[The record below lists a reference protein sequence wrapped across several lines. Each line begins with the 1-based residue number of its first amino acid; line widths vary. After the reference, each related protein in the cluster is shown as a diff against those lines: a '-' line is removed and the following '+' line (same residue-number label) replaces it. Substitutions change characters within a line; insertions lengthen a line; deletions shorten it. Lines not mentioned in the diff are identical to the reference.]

1 MMTSFFD
8 LITRLS
14 LRLRWITIGI
24 TLVVLASGIWA
35 MTQLNQELLPRVE
48 FPQTVIV
55 VQWPDG
61 ESAEQF
67 LEEITIPLEERLAD
81 VSGVVNVESTTNPGF
96 AFIIVRNDFGMNQ
109 EAVFAELET
118 AATTLPLPDEAN
130 VQVFNF
136 SLSDLPVVVASVSSD
151 EMNLADL
158 KALVEAELQP
168 RLEGLEQV
176 SNVSISGGQELPDE
190 ASMALAEAAP
200 ITPDPSPTPTVEPTP
215 TAEPTLEP
223 TPEPTPTTALQPEL
237 TETAESDPLPQ
248 FESVPLP
255 ESWVAGAAQMGQT
268 ITDTSDIAPQ
278 FMGAILNFAPEQLA
292 DLSPVMWRAIDPDA
306 VALALPV
313 VGETLTP
320 TLLLELEAIQL
331 AAAGSGPDPVPLP
344 DSWIALTTEAG
355 FPITNTAV
363 LLSQALDQIIAAAPA
378 LLDDLTPEVLL
389 AFSPDL
395 LAALPADYVAT
406 LDDGLQQTLT
416 NVQIAAIRFEATAV
430 ADTNGDI
437 EVAEETADPAR
448 LPDMLIDIA
457 ANFDIELEFAQDIP
471 PDFARALGDFGPQG
485 RQVLAMLTPDNLR
498 FLQPEVIALLPMD
511 FLDDLDPDLRADLDD
526 LAADYG
532 GAGQLALQEAAERE
546 AAAADAPPLGEIWTQ
561 PQPDGSPSP
570 WQTAA
575 DILNN
580 RFAPSAAAFINVLPE
595 SSEEPVASISS
606 FSPEVMQ
613 YLAEN
618 EEGFVEA
625 LSPIVLEML
634 APETLTFLLDTYP
647 EAFAA
652 ELAERLRQVAAGDV
666 AVFVPTASV
675 TRANG
680 APSVIVALFKDGEAN
695 TVLVAHRI
703 FDELAAFRADYPG
716 IATNLVFEQ
725 ASFIEESI
733 AGVSREGALG
743 AVFATLIILLFL
755 SGQVG
760 GKYRFSWRATM
771 VTAVSIPLSIFSAFL
786 MMWLVPQTLGAW
798 LQTLVDT
805 YDNAVLLFIS
815 RLFPTDITLNIMTL
829 SGLTVAI
836 GRVVDDSIVILENS
850 YRYIQEGED
859 PKIAAVKGTREV
871 AVAIFTATATT
882 MAVFLPL
889 GLIGGIVGS
898 FFMPFGLTVAYA
910 LAASFLTAITVVPTL
925 TYLLIDQENIP
936 EARETTMQKWYT
948 PSLVW
953 ALRNRAATMAIAAL
967 VFVASLF
974 LLTRLPQSFIPAI
987 GEPTVNVTLNLPG
1000 GTPMLA
1006 TDTAVRELEAALSQ
1020 FDGIDT
1026 VQTEIGSGGGFAA
1039 LFGGG
1044 GIQQNRANLTITV
1057 RDQATLTEVTGQVRQ
1072 TAESLFGT
1080 DNATVSAASQT
1091 GFSGF
1096 SLILTGDSLDE
1107 LLPVVPDVKAALAA
1121 VDIDGDGTP
1130 DLANIASNVDDMA
1143 LGNGDTAIIRVDGR
1157 SAISFSGELETDN
1170 TLGVTEAAKQA
1181 IADLDSLPPGVV
1193 ISEGFDSQ
1201 QQTEGFRSMLTAISY
1216 AILIA
1221 YLFMALSFGSFIHPF
1236 TILFSLPFALVG
1248 AVTALFITDSVLGIA
1263 AMIGLM
1269 MLVGLVVTNG
1279 IVLIKLVQ
1287 QLREQGMATYD
1298 ALVEAGRTRL
1308 RPIWMTALTAILALT
1323 PLAVSGEAGAIIASE
1338 LARAVMGGLLVST
1351 ALTLIVVPVVYS
1363 LFDQLVNRI
1372 MQVRRAS

>member
-8 LITRLS
+8 YITRLS

-24 TLVVLASGIWA
+24 TLIVLASGIWA

-67 LEEITIPLEERLAD
+67 LEEITIPLEERLSS

-118 AATTLPLPDEAN
+118 AATSLPLPDETS
-130 VQVFNF
+130 VQVLNF

-151 EMNLADL
+151 ELSLPDL

-176 SNVSISGGQELPDE
+176 SSVSISGGQELPDE
-190 ASMALAEAAP
+190 APMELAAAGP
-200 ITPDPSPTPTVEPTP
+200 ATPDPSPTPTPEPTPTP
-215 TAEPTLEP
+215 TAEPEP
-223 TPEPTPTTALQPEL
+223 TAVA
-237 TETAESDPLPQ
+237 ETDEADPLPQ
-248 FESVPLP
+248 FEPVPLP
-255 ESWVAGAAQMGQT
+255 ASWVEGAAQMGQT
-268 ITDTSDIAPQ
+268 ITDTSDIAPP
-278 FMGAILNFAPEQLA
+278 FMGALLNFAPEQLA
-292 DLSPVMWRAIDPDA
+292 DLSPAMWRAIDPDA

-331 AAAGSGPDPVPLP
+331 AAAGTDPAPVPLP
-344 DSWIALTTEAG
+344 DSWIALTSQAG
-355 FPITNTAV
+355 FPITNTAD
-363 LLSQALDQIIAAAPA
+363 LPPQAMDQIVQAAPA
-378 LLDDLTPEVLL
+378 LLDDLTPEILL

-406 LDDGLQQTLT
+406 LDEGLQQTIA
-416 NVQIAAIRFEATAV
+416 NVQIAAVWYGATAV
-430 ADTNGDI
+430 AEANGDI
-437 EVAEETADPAR
+437 EAAEETADPAR
-448 LPDMLIDIA
+448 LPDILIDIA

-511 FLDDLDPDLRADLDD
+511 FLDDLVPGLRVDLDA

-546 AAAADAPPLGEIWTQ
+546 AAAADAPPLGEIWTR
-561 PQPDGSPSP
+561 PQPDGSLSP

-595 SSEEPVASISS
+595 SSQEPVASISS

-618 EEGFVEA
+618 EEGFVEN

-634 APETLTFLLDTYP
+634 APETLIFLLDTYP

-666 AVFVPTASV
+666 EVFVPTASV

-695 TVLVAHRI
+695 TVVVAHRI
-703 FDELAAFRADYPG
+703 FDELAAFRAEHPG

-725 ASFIEESI
+725 ATFIEESI

-786 MMWLVPQTLGAW
+786 MMWLVPQTVGAW
-798 LQTLVDT
+798 LQTLVET
-805 YDNAVLLFIS
+805 YDNSVLLFIS
-815 RLFPTDITLNIMTL
+815 RLFPSDITLNIMTL

-859 PKIAAVKGTREV
+859 PKVAAIKGTREV

-953 ALRNRAATMAIAAL
+953 ALRHRAATMAIAAL

-987 GEPTVNVTLNLPG
+987 GEPTVNVSLNLPS
-1000 GTPMLA
+1000 GTAMLE
-1006 TDTAVRELEAALSQ
+1006 TDTAVRELEMALRQ
-1020 FDGIDT
+1020 FDGIET

-1057 RDQATLTEVTGQVRQ
+1057 QDQATLTELTGRVRQ
-1072 TAESLFGT
+1072 TAVSLFGA
-1080 DNATVSAASQT
+1080 DDVTVSAASQT

-1096 SLILTGDSLDE
+1096 DLILTGDSLEE
-1107 LLPVVPDVKAALAA
+1107 LLPVVDDVKVALAA

-1130 DLANIASNVDDMA
+1130 DIVNVASNVDDLA
-1143 LGNGDTAIIRVDGR
+1143 AGNGEIAIIRVDGR
-1157 SAISFSGELETDN
+1157 PAINFSGELETDN

-1181 IADLDSLPPGVV
+1181 IADLDSLPPGAT

-1201 QQTEGFRSMLTAISY
+1201 QQVEGFRSMLTAITY

-1248 AVTALFITDSVLGIA
+1248 AVTALYITDSVLGIA

-1287 QLREQGMATYD
+1287 QLREQGLETYE

-1363 LFDQLVNRI
+1363 LFDQLVNRLR
-1372 MQVRRAS
+1372 QALPAAQ